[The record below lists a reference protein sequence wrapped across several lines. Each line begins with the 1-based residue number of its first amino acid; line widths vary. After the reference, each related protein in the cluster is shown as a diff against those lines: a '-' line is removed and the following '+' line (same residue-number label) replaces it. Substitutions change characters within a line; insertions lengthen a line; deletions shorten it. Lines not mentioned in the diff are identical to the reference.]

1 MILSNNLKYIFK
13 FKAIKLPMDLKFVFL
28 GILLFVVLV
37 VVTIVI
43 LRKRKGSIELI
54 PEKYNYNLGEKING
68 KIILKLKKPADNGK
82 LIIGLKCE
90 KSETNYSN
98 GKKSSSDYI
107 LFDFKFPL
115 ENKKDYLPGEYPYD
129 FSIEIPKNYSKDVG
143 PIAGNIIKSINFL
156 RGRESSLKWHLYSE
170 LNCSGVDLSK
180 RIEINVS

>member
-1 MILSNNLKYIFK
+1 
-13 FKAIKLPMDLKFVFL
+13 MDLKFLVL
-28 GILLFVVLV
+28 GVSLFIVLV
-37 VVTIVI
+37 VIINII

-54 PEKYNYNLGEKING
+54 PEKYNYNLGEKITG
-68 KIILKLKKPADNGK
+68 KLVLKLKKPANNGK

-90 KSETNYSN
+90 RSETTYSDN
-98 GKKSSSDYI
+98 KKSTNNYT

-115 ENKKDYLPGEYPYD
+115 ENKKDYSPGEYSYD
-129 FSIEIPKNYSKDVG
+129 FSIDIPKNYSKDVG

-156 RGRESSLKWHLYSE
+156 RGRDSSLKWYLYSE

>member
-1 MILSNNLKYIFK
+1 MDFK
-13 FKAIKLPMDLKFVFL
+13 
-28 GILLFVVLV
+28 FVVLGIFLV
-37 VVTIVI
+37 VVLIVGGNII

-54 PEKYNYNLGEKING
+54 PEKYNYSLGEKITG
-68 KIILKLKKPADNGK
+68 KLVLKLKKPANDGK

-98 GKKSSSDYI
+98 GKKNSSNYI

-115 ENKKDYLPGEYPYD
+115 ENKKDYSPGEYPYD

-156 RGRESSLKWHLYSE
+156 RGRDSSLKWYLYSE